1 MDLLVFFIFTM
12 GTNKRT
18 KDIAKVVAREVY
30 KNYSEGCGKYKRYC
44 EGCGQKKKKHD
55 AKIFLKVIARKVNKR
70 YCQGSSSNE
79 HHRLLF

>member
-1 MDLLVFFIFTM
+1 M

-44 EGCGQKKKKHD
+44 EGCGQKKKKSMMQ
-55 AKIFLKVIARKVNKR
+55 KF
-70 YCQGSSSNE
+70 S
-79 HHRLLF
+79 